1 MNRFELGQ
9 KLKKLRGTKML
20 SNSVISA
27 NVIDSIEN
35 GKASYSVKKLLLYCG
50 ITGITPAIY
59 ITLLDETRPI
69 ITVLDFHKAIARML
83 DIYDETVD
91 ETLMVRRFY
100 LFFGNVKKKE
110 DVRDRIVVEQF
121 DLLAEPAEDRHEKEE
136 KNLEKDEKIQQ
147 AMLDIRKRFGKNSVL
162 KGTSLEDGAT
172 GKDRNKQIG
181 GHKE

>member
-50 ITGITPAIY
+50 IAGISPAIY

-83 DIYDETVD
+83 DIYNETPHSLYNKISINYTVPNAKASPLSID
-91 ETLMVRRFY
+91 T
-100 LFFGNVKKKE
+100 
-110 DVRDRIVVEQF
+110 
-121 DLLAEPAEDRHEKEE
+121 LLAICDYCDSEFQLT
-136 KNLEKDEKIQQ
+136 KN
-147 AMLDIRKRFGKNSVL
+147 N
-162 KGTSLEDGAT
+162 
-172 GKDRNKQIG
+172 
-181 GHKE
+181 